1 MARDAEP
8 GGAPCTAPS
17 SGGCAGDCSR
27 CRARRRGWRAPSA
40 KGGARSARSAAST
53 ALSKRALANSAA
65 RMLLGEL
72 PRQSCRARQRA
83 CGEQSAGIP
92 GVPPPRSQSPGG
104 HVLQHW
110 QRSVTR
116 RARSAK
122 LPHAASRATRTEAR
136 APHTP
141 GARGWGAAQSPHSA
155 PPSPSRC
162 SPQSTS
168 RLGPP
173 RQFRDSVPIARAS
186 IPASAFRVLWVL
198 GAGVCRHYRVQRRS
212 PSSPGGI
219 RGGLPAFQN
228 LRPLASAPVLVCRR

>member
-1 MARDAEP
+1 M
-8 GGAPCTAPS
+8 S
-17 SGGCAGDCSR
+17 
-27 CRARRRGWRAPSA
+27 RAPSGLAGALCKVGRAFRQVGRFHRPEQTRPGEFGRAHAPRRTPAA
-40 KGGARSARSAAST
+40 KLPRAPKSVRRTVCRDSGGPAATLAVPWRARSAALAGLSDSES
-53 ALSKRALANSAA
+53 ALGKTAA
-65 RMLLGEL
+65 R
-72 PRQSCRARQRA
+72 
-83 CGEQSAGIP
+83 
-92 GVPPPRSQSPGG
+92 GVPSHANGSARPAHSRS
-104 HVLQHW
+104 
-110 QRSVTR
+110 
-116 RARSAK
+116 
-122 LPHAASRATRTEAR
+122 
-136 APHTP
+136 
-141 GARGWGAAQSPHSA
+141 RGWGAAQSPHSA

-219 RGGLPAFQN
+219 RGGLLAFQN